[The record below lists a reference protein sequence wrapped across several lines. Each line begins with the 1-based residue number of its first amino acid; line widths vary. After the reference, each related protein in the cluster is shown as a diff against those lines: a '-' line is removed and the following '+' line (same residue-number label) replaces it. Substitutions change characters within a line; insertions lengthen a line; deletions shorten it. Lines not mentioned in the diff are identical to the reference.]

1 MTCILCIT
9 GIKVCKG
16 ALSLDITQS
25 INFLHFGHT
34 HRVGLGVCMCLC
46 MSVSNLH
53 LCVRV
58 CVIIK
63 KKMSAAFVTF
73 SVKYRALITKP
84 IKQSQLIMIFL
95 VLMKSLK

>member
-1 MTCILCIT
+1 MTCIVCIT

-16 ALSLDITQS
+16 ALSLDITQP

-34 HRVGLGVCMCLC
+34 H
-46 MSVSNLH
+46 LH
-53 LCVRV
+53 LCVRACVRV